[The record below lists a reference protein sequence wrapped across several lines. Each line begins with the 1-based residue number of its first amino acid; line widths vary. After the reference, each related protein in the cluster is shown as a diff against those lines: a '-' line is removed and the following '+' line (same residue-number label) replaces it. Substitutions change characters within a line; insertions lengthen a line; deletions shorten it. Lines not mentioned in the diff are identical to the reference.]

1 MRYKGLL
8 GITSTNRLSVVKNIK
23 LRPFSTEGFFYLMS
37 IYNYEKDIKTNGVGI
52 GEIG

>member
-1 MRYKGLL
+1 MLCKIIFGKKIVL
-8 GITSTNRLSVVKNIK
+8 
-23 LRPFSTEGFFYLMS
+23 FWS